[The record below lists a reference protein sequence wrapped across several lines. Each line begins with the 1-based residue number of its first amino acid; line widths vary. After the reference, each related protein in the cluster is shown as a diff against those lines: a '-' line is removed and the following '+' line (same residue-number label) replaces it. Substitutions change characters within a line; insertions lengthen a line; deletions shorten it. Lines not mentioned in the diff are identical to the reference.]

1 MSTTATRTAT
11 TSTAETATVPKSNS
25 FARVPASF
33 RLQFAVP
40 TMLIGVPIMV
50 LFVAWAV
57 VVAIGASVT
66 LMADGALEDPIYTGA
81 GQAALWCLAFMAAY
95 AASHTFPFS
104 LALSFSRR
112 TFVIGAILAFVVVS
126 LAFGV
131 AAALVAWLER
141 VTGGLGV
148 NAYMF
153 DLPFLTQGEGNSIPL
168 MGVMAALLCLVVM
181 LFGFGCVLL
190 YLRLG
195 LLRLWALIL
204 AVIVLVAAAAI
215 LITFTENWMNVWQWM
230 VQQNTLSISGWL
242 LLLAAVLSVG
252 TYLVIRKATPR

>member
-1 MSTTATRTAT
+1 MSTATLNAE
-11 TSTAETATVPKSNS
+11 ETATVPKSNS

-50 LFVAWAV
+50 FFIAWAV
-57 VVAIGASVT
+57 VIGIGASVT
-66 LMADGALEDPIYTGA
+66 LMADGPLENPMYTGA
-81 GQAALWCLAFMAAY
+81 GQAALWCLGFMAAY

-112 TFVIGAILAFVVVS
+112 TFVIGAILSFLVVS
-126 LAFGV
+126 LVFGL

-141 VTGGLGV
+141 ATDGLGV

-168 MGVMAALLCLVVM
+168 LGVTAALLCLVIM
-181 LFGFGCVLL
+181 LFGFGVVIL
-190 YLRLG
+190 YMRLG
-195 LLRLWALIL
+195 LTWLWTLIL
-204 AVIVLVAAAAI
+204 AVVVLIAGAAVLVTI
-215 LITFTENWMNVWQWM
+215 TENWMNVWQW
-230 VQQNTLSISGWL
+230 VSQQSALSISGWL
-242 LLLAAVLSVG
+242 LLLAVVLSVG
-252 TYLVIRKATPR
+252 TYLVIRKATPRG